1 MVTLYPKIVG
11 SLALLLLPMAVLA
24 ENALHMPLASKSLL
38 LDIVIAEN
46 RLVVV
51 GERGHILLSD
61 DAGNSWR
68 QAHVPTRQMLTAV
81 HFSSPSLGW
90 AVGHDGMILATV
102 DAGENWAVQRNGLQ
116 AQRQLNQSAYE
127 ALRREQTQIKQT
139 LLAAQSPQNR
149 QELQLQLED
158 LELDLEDAE
167 LVLHEEV
174 HAPPLLDVY
183 FSSDSSGIAVGAF
196 NTLLLTDDGGAS
208 WQHASSRLNNP
219 EEYHL
224 NGIAGDAQGNYWIAG
239 EGGVLFRS
247 NNFGASWQKLPSPYA
262 GSWFGVDLSPRSAR
276 LLIFGLRGNVYH
288 SDDAGDS
295 WERSKVSSNR
305 SIAGGGFFGERHVML
320 VGSVG
325 TFLVSE
331 DDGNSFNSRSLGPR
345 VNLSAVAF
353 AGGHTIAVGQSGVRT
368 AQGIGEEL

>member
-1 MVTLYPKIVG
+1 MVTLYPKIVR

-24 ENALHMPLASKSLL
+24 EDALHMPLASESLL
-38 LDIVIAEN
+38 LDIAIAED
-46 RLVVV
+46 RWVAV

-61 DAGNSWR
+61 DTGNSWR

-81 HFSSPSLGW
+81 HFPTPSHGW
-90 AVGHDGMILATV
+90 AVGHDGMILATI

-116 AQRQLNQSAYE
+116 AQRKLNQSAVE
-127 ALRREQTQIKQT
+127 ALQREQAQIKQA
-139 LLAAQSPQNR
+139 LLAAQSPQQR
-149 QELQLQLED
+149 QDLQLQLED

-183 FSSDSSGIAVGAF
+183 FSSDRTGIAVGAF
-196 NTLLLTDDGGAS
+196 NTLLLTNDGGAS
-208 WQHASSRLNNP
+208 WHHTSSRLNNP

-224 NGIAGDAQGNYWIAG
+224 NGVAGDTPGNYWIAG

-247 NNFGASWQKLPSPYA
+247 NNSGASWQKLPSPYA
-262 GSWFGVDLSPRSAR
+262 GSWFGIDISPHSAR
-276 LLIFGLRGNVYH
+276 LVIFGLRGNIYY
-288 SDDAGDS
+288 SDDEGDS
-295 WERSKVSSNR
+295 WESSRVASDR
-305 SIAGGGFFGERHVML
+305 SIAGGGFFGENHVMM

-331 DDGNSFNSRSLGPR
+331 DAGHSFTARALGTR

-353 AGGHTIAVGQSGVRT
+353 AANHTITVGQGGVRT
-368 AQGIGEEL
+368 TPGVGRER